1 MPVKTIAIKTMQR
14 KKLNNW
20 QVGTTLIEVL
30 ISLLVLSG
38 GMLGMAGVQS
48 VSLRANQA
56 AYYRTLA
63 TNFTQ
68 DIIERMR
75 ANTSGVDAGDYDN
88 VDGAATASCFTAAGC
103 NRTQMAAQDVLD
115 WETAVAAAMPLGV
128 AVVCLDSS
136 MPDGTAAAPA
146 CDGLGSIYAIKIFWD
161 DDRDGTAD
169 QRYTTTFQPL

>member
-1 MPVKTIAIKTMQR
+1 MNTLQR
-14 KKLNNW
+14 EKLNNW

-68 DIIERMR
+68 DIVERMR
-75 ANTSGVDAGDYDN
+75 ANTSGVDFGDYDN
-88 VDGAATASCFTAAGC
+88 VDG
-103 NRTQMAAQDVLD
+103 LD

>member
-1 MPVKTIAIKTMQR
+1 M
-14 KKLNNW
+14 
-20 QVGTTLIEVL
+20 GTSLIEVL

-63 TNFTQ
+63 TTFTQ
-68 DIIERMR
+68 DITERMR
-75 ANTSGVDAGDYDN
+75 ANTSGVAAGSYN
-88 VDGAATASCFTAAGC
+88 NIAGAATASCFTSAGC
-103 NRTQMAAQDVLD
+103 NRAQMAAQDVFE
-115 WETAVAAAMPLGV
+115 WKAAIAAAMPLGV
-128 AVVCLDSS
+128 ATVCLDSS
-136 MPDGTAAAPA
+136 MPDGTATAFA